1 MNAMLTD
8 VLMYTGYYF
17 LGVFLVCFL
26 FFVFAVSGS
35 TFIIWGKKS
44 CPFMN
49 GTEEVYSG
57 NSES

>member
-17 LGVFLVCFL
+17 Y
-26 FFVFAVSGS
+26 FFFFAFSGS

-44 CPFMN
+44 CPIVN

-57 NSES
+57 NSEQCPS